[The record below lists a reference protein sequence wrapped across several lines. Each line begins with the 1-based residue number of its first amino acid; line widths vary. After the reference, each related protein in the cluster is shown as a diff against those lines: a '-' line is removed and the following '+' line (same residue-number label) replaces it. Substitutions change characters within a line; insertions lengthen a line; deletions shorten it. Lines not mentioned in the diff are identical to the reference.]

1 MWSGDGQTSA
11 AACRVTVAVTER
23 VRVRVTDR
31 GFYAATAVL
40 SASALAVIGWVLVVR
55 EHGPS
60 ALDVRFL
67 PAVNASLNA
76 LAATLL
82 VSGWFA
88 IKRGARDVHKYCM
101 VAAFA
106 ASSLFLVSYLT
117 YHYVHGDT
125 RFGGEGAV
133 RVAYLCILASH
144 VLLSMTIVPLALT
157 SFYFAYTERFVR
169 HRRIAKVTL
178 PIWLYVSVTGVV
190 IYFMLAHAPR

>member
-1 MWSGDGQTSA
+1 MGSGDGQTSA
-11 AACRVTVAVTER
+11 AACGVTIAVTE
-23 VRVRVTDR
+23 RVRVTDR
-31 GFYAATAVL
+31 GFYAATAIV
-40 SASALAVIGWVLVVR
+40 SATALAVIGWVLVVR

-60 ALDVRFL
+60 TLDVRFL
-67 PAVNASLNA
+67 PGVNASLNA
-76 LAATLL
+76 IAATLL
-82 VSGWFA
+82 VSGWLA

-117 YHYVHGDT
+117 YHYIHGDT
-125 RFGGEGAV
+125 RFGGVGV
-133 RVAYLCILASH
+133 LRVAYLLILASH

-190 IYFMLAHAPR
+190 IYFMLAAFTTR